1 MSTISRRTLPSVV
14 GVDWGIEE
22 GSGGDPA
29 GVCRLSRSSSDKGGG
44 GVPGKEKGMYEGSEA
59 GKSSIL
65 QEVKGGPNDGNS
77 VGKGQE
83 SRWGLCGSLTWEGEG
98 P

>member
-1 MSTISRRTLPSVV
+1 MVTRL
-14 GVDWGIEE
+14 
-22 GSGGDPA
+22 GSA
-29 GVCRLSRSSSDKGGG
+29 GRAGALQIKGGG

-59 GKSSIL
+59 GKSLIL
-65 QEVKGGPNDGNS
+65 KEVKGGPNDGNS